1 MWNVECGMWNVECG
15 MWNVEWRVM
24 TFRTRPSTY
33 RIDEA
38 PTSRAKCRKCK
49 RTLAKG
55 DPRVTTTA
63 FVMPGRSTVFAR
75 CAPCCI
81 DKKFAAAVLSVYK
94 RTDLVPADPAI
105 DSAVLESVRIALCG
119 VGLGRPVPPEHALGD
134 SNSKSLD
141 TVRRADSNRR

>member
-1 MWNVECGMWNVECG
+1 
-15 MWNVEWRVM
+15 
-24 TFRTRPSTY
+24 
-33 RIDEA
+33 
-38 PTSRAKCRKCK
+38 
-49 RTLAKG
+49 
-55 DPRVTTTA
+55 
-63 FVMPGRSTVFAR
+63 MPGRSTVFAR

-134 SNSKSLD
+134 SNSRSLD
-141 TVRRADSNRR
+141 SVKGYSNAVVVERAAHVGCVLSTQPWKLIGCRGGGTAPFRLQNGD